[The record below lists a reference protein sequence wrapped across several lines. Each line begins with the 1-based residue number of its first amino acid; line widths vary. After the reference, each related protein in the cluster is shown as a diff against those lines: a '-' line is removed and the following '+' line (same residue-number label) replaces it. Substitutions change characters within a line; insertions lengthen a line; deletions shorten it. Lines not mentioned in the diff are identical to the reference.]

1 MGLEHVSVQATNRM
15 SEDAVPARR
24 GNHKLGVAMRVGFQE
39 GLFLHDVVYPVVGG
53 GLEFDLSVGAFHY
66 G

>member
-1 MGLEHVSVQATNRM
+1 M
-15 SEDAVPARR
+15 SEDAVPDRR
-24 GNHKLGVAMRVGFQE
+24 GNRKLGVAMRVGFQE
-39 GLFLHDVVYPVVGG
+39 GLFLHDVIYYVVGG